1 MRISM
6 GNWAGAALMSTLLA
20 VNAGAQQ
27 LMLIPAGMTMTS
39 SGVTLEVTALRDD
52 VLRVRMWK
60 ADAAPEDA
68 SWAVLPAARSSRVG
82 VVTESHGFATKT
94 LRVTVDDQLLLTVA
108 DLAGNVLQK
117 DAAPVQWDGA
127 QFKVSKQGSWSDHF
141 FGLGDKP
148 GPLDRKAETFT
159 LWNTDSFGW
168 QESTDP
174 IYKSI
179 PFFIDINH
187 GRALGVFLD
196 NTWRTNFDFGHADP
210 NRYTFGALNG
220 PLDYYLLYGPEPK
233 AVVSGWSWLTGTTPL
248 PPLWALGFQQS
259 RYSYFPESQLREV
272 ATRLR
277 KDHIPSDVLWLDI
290 DFQHENWPFTVNER
304 AFPNFAGMV
313 KDLASSSK

>member
-1 MRISM
+1 MRIST
-6 GNWAGAALMSTLLA
+6 GNWARAALMGALLA

-27 LMLIPAGMTMTS
+27 LTPMPAGMTMTS

-60 ADAAPEDA
+60 GADAPEDA
-68 SWAVLPAARSSRVG
+68 SWAVLPAARSSRTA
-82 VVTESHGFATKT
+82 VVAEPHGFATKT

-179 PFFIDINH
+179 PFFIDMNH

-259 RYSYFPESQLREV
+259 RYSLFS
-272 ATRLR
+272 
-277 KDHIPSDVLWLDI
+277 
-290 DFQHENWPFTVNER
+290 
-304 AFPNFAGMV
+304 
-313 KDLASSSK
+313 